1 MSECLLPQGSQS
13 SENTK
18 QVAYLDSSTEHKIDI
33 ETGLIN
39 ALNELKTDR
48 FSEGF
53 QIPIYLLAS
62 VDANINGEFEKR
74 LKEATENNCEKRIV
88 LIPYHV
94 ENSHWIGI
102 LLGFKES
109 QNIRLAE
116 YIDPVSNSQFV
127 SDKIQKEFN
136 RYYYDHNV
144 ILSSKN
150 LETRDNPTKSA
161 QLTIR
166 NLIKRAEELQS
177 IESNDSNSL
186 FDDSKSREVI
196 PTAYESRGAQSK
208 VSNLDSPRRPL
219 TTDSDLNNI
228 KSTDETNFSS
238 LMLST
243 EQQIEEYQVSETRD
257 FSSSTSDDETEY
269 SNRIV
274 QEEDFTNEES
284 TENLDNYFLYMP
296 ECSEKSMAKLM
307 HLCTQLLMNEAV
319 ILEDNIVTANSRES
333 EMKKELECL
342 KQRLQIEELQSSL
355 IKRSIEKIGV
365 DMKVNNWKSIYMQLE
380 EMSKLTSPLNIHQLF
395 RLIDKVKDAAKL
407 VKGEHIILLLGNT
420 GSGKSTTVHFVG
432 GSKFEQRKVN
442 GVSHLYPIDIKNPD
456 LRKITTSPSA
466 QSETQ
471 YITPVRIFYKD
482 VGVEIKDS
490 ILVCDSP
497 GFKDNRGPEVDIAN
511 GVGIIKAIRRCTS
524 VKIVILISY
533 MSLGDRF
540 DGVKDLA
547 RLLSGMM
554 RDVKDNLDRF
564 TYIFT
569 KYPTEKRDEIHS
581 LLINA
586 YNTLSENDKRNT
598 IFVDL
603 LRDMID
609 KTRDK
614 TLTLDP
620 LEDDPRVIL
629 RALDKAGAI
638 KNPKEVFIY
647 SVADGSNNTLK
658 DQLEKDKT
666 NIKSAIKRF
675 DYLFIKYK
683 LDQLKRLNQIFRDEN
698 IKRVYD
704 DCIEYICEPLS
715 KEYDGAVS
723 IINNF
728 SESKIILTDE
738 NIRNYKT
745 CIDHAKLA
753 EQLRETH
760 LGEKVVHWTKFIQ
773 QLNNVSNVRL
783 EQIRE
788 KEINDP
794 LVKINLDTV
803 KFILDSFKDIDID
816 RKKYHFIC
824 QYFTEK
830 LEFIVSSFQNSVSL
844 NKFDQS
850 EENIKKMYEA
860 LNSLQDH
867 LDRAQMQE
875 KYDGMRQYFLN
886 HLNNPVENLYNIFN
900 KEKIDNDEIENL
912 KTYISM
918 LESVKK
924 ASTFQLYI
932 SKENIANEL
941 YNDFLSKIFNRFEK
955 IVQRINFELEDENGF
970 SKLEPFL
977 DELDLIRNISIIEL
991 KTNQM
996 YGNLLNKIF
1005 EYLHNLKVD
1014 TEQSLKDLSQ
1024 SEIEINYDKVQ
1035 KYLHNLETA
1044 AWTKKYRNK
1053 EYSLILTEVKQQ
1065 LTEHMNIRKKYIMEV
1080 NLDIENYDQIET
1092 IYKIVLNWNKMK
1104 YLENFVPNIN
1114 QYLDEIHRRFQYEI
1128 NKVCSSIKSSF
1139 DIDILKEQNFQVI
1152 DFNKVERSFRYLDAC
1167 QRSHFSFEN
1176 DCTLIWN
1183 DLKKFIDH
1191 YSCFIREEIKM
1202 HFETMNNLGNID
1214 KEKISETCRV
1224 LSNRLIEVFEIKQ
1237 NYSYVFSSFSH
1248 INIEHWQKELSRY
1261 QIELEHEIAN
1271 LYNTRQ
1277 INSLENKLTTVKILI
1292 RFDRFLE
1299 GNKYSDIHSEYYE
1312 KLLQLQKRNDFC
1324 KNVADA
1330 IKEHDYMV
1338 VAREIEVLESS
1349 TNVAE
1354 DFYEKI
1360 KQILNQGFDDL
1371 IEDTER
1377 QATEIQYDLEIELI
1391 KSIAHN
1397 IKRIENAKRYVSKYV
1412 DTSNK
1417 LDKYLNKVKSTIMRT
1432 FRLILDKVKEL
1443 VNVDGIYHVDQ
1454 KISLIS
1460 EAHILLGNYCD
1471 TKIFDDIQA
1480 IKEEQKRII
1489 LNDIGEKYLDMDLDN
1504 YSLCPPKALII
1515 KIEEAKKTNNLFER
1529 ALEKIKES
1537 IYSKFRRK
1545 LQEAKSETYLNINSS
1560 HIIMLES
1567 AVRYLPEDMRRVL
1580 EQELSHCKHDI
1591 EIKIKQ
1597 NNDNLE
1603 QAVNNGDV
1611 KTMKNLL
1618 EEYKNSEG
1626 MQSFFNKGHNLIL
1639 NKVISVV
1646 DRIKMNFDQG
1656 QFIEALEDVK
1666 IFYQYKSELQ
1676 PFVKSI
1682 ADQHLKLQNCIDT
1695 QFQDAQ
1701 NSFINTFLGNN
1712 TSEIIP
1718 NINDIIEKK
1727 FLCLVAFIKFSDESN
1742 DQLMLSNILPQNF
1755 DKCVRK
1761 LNSKT
1766 SDYLANLKNKYIDGL
1781 EILDVTSFK
1790 DILDFTLRWDSL
1802 LTKIRNIIRTYNLED
1817 TSIKSMINAIRELP
1831 NYQSVSQS
1839 ISRKYQTLIDEINK
1853 QICIYKIEDSSTN
1866 FDTFYKEISKKLSLL
1881 DATRL
1886 LNKHHLT
1893 ININTEKEKCLE
1905 LIRSKVRNIYS
1916 YIEQFLDN
1924 FSKDIELST
1933 EDYNRFDSYYLSFL
1947 SIRTE
1952 ISKICQDI
1960 NEKLV
1965 KIKEKILEKID
1976 SWKVVERD
1984 SSVDT
1989 ICTYLIK
1996 MKRATCNIRS
2006 FTSQINVKID
2016 QVLNDYKSRTKNS
2029 EDFSKLYV
2037 TLIRNLSNIGQLILV
2052 EHKAFKGYEYFLFNK
2067 KIQPYPID
2075 KLISRMELDNIG
2087 KKTLRKSYDEFQDK
2101 YNNLINQYV
2110 KPRAESNDLSS
2121 NAKQIAEKLIQ
2132 KPSQVKWNASVRD
2145 TITSLLAY
2153 IFALW
2158 TLNNSEHCFDII
2170 DLEEKKRYLVKPHQT
2185 QIVSILCML
2194 GINDKKEHLKNRVV
2208 EIGIGEGKSLIVAV
2222 TACVLALL
2230 GFDIR
2235 CVCYNEDLCQRS
2247 SNEFS
2252 YLFQTLGITEY
2263 IRYVTFNKL
2272 CEELINENGRTCQLI
2287 KQLVLSNSNH
2297 LRKDSRSNE
2306 RAKIL
2311 LIDEVGVFLNQDM
2324 CDNVYAPSASLSDPT
2339 ITSLINY
2346 IWKERRSNL
2355 SLDQVKRTNE
2365 YRACRNRFSNWETL
2379 IIEAVKDLIFD
2390 LKTFESHDYVVKE
2403 DKIGYRKHDEIVYD
2417 IVYGYKTLFAY
2428 YYEHENNQITRTSLE
2443 EKISL
2448 NIRCGSFL
2456 YAKIHKQFEYIMCV
2470 TGSFKTLSQAEKDI
2484 ISYFKLEQSTFIPSL
2499 FSTNKFK
2506 FNKDNDIIVENI
2518 HNYFKAIGKEIDKRA
2533 IETLEVQRAIF
2544 IFFESKQKLT
2554 EFYESKELESRKKSV
2569 VCLTDGANSEE
2580 KEKVIRCAT
2589 LSGQITLFTRN
2600 FGIGTNFICYD
2611 KILEENGGVHVIQ
2624 TFLSQEQFEEI
2635 QIIGRTARQGDNG
2648 SFSMVLLDTDF
2659 ERFLIKTK
2667 EIQEYKNKKGFFN
2680 QSNSMHSKEIYDR
2693 FCRERNTLLTTLH
2706 GTKTNFVAH
2715 WEKRHD
2721 ATLKFVSGLHDG
2733 DITLIKEFLLEENRG
2748 EEYAPKSSRIIFL
2761 IEGTSSMIHLFHNF
2775 KNIIGK
2781 ICDRIKNLSGKDSKN
2796 EDPFQ
2801 IQFVIYGNY
2810 NNGHDKIL
2818 QRSPWETKG
2827 YNLRQFLK
2835 TINLE
2840 KGSEYEAIEIGLNYV
2855 NKEHERQPIKQVVLI
2870 GSAPTNTKDS
2880 VRAGRSVFGEKYWK
2894 NTQFAQETYYE
2905 EELHKLKSKNIPV
2918 YTFFVNRHE
2927 ENSFRQIANETKGRC
2942 KHLDINSPIGA
2953 DTLEREVLEIIL
2965 TNKGEN
2971 SNRDGN
2977 INAFRTT
2984 IFSQA
2989 GSSPI
2994 ASGETEPSQ
3003 SKDSNEES

>member
-1 MSECLLPQGSQS
+1 
-13 SENTK
+13 
-18 QVAYLDSSTEHKIDI
+18 
-33 ETGLIN
+33 
-39 ALNELKTDR
+39 
-48 FSEGF
+48 
-53 QIPIYLLAS
+53 
-62 VDANINGEFEKR
+62 
-74 LKEATENNCEKRIV
+74 
-88 LIPYHV
+88 
-94 ENSHWIGI
+94 
-102 LLGFKES
+102 
-109 QNIRLAE
+109 
-116 YIDPVSNSQFV
+116 
-127 SDKIQKEFN
+127 
-136 RYYYDHNV
+136 
-144 ILSSKN
+144 
-150 LETRDNPTKSA
+150 
-161 QLTIR
+161 
-166 NLIKRAEELQS
+166 
-177 IESNDSNSL
+177 
-186 FDDSKSREVI
+186 
-196 PTAYESRGAQSK
+196 
-208 VSNLDSPRRPL
+208 
-219 TTDSDLNNI
+219 
-228 KSTDETNFSS
+228 
-238 LMLST
+238 
-243 EQQIEEYQVSETRD
+243 
-257 FSSSTSDDETEY
+257 
-269 SNRIV
+269 
-274 QEEDFTNEES
+274 
-284 TENLDNYFLYMP
+284 
-296 ECSEKSMAKLM
+296 
-307 HLCTQLLMNEAV
+307 
-319 ILEDNIVTANSRES
+319 
-333 EMKKELECL
+333 
-342 KQRLQIEELQSSL
+342 
-355 IKRSIEKIGV
+355 
-365 DMKVNNWKSIYMQLE
+365 
-380 EMSKLTSPLNIHQLF
+380 
-395 RLIDKVKDAAKL
+395 
-407 VKGEHIILLLGNT
+407 
-420 GSGKSTTVHFVG
+420 
-432 GSKFEQRKVN
+432 
-442 GVSHLYPIDIKNPD
+442 
-456 LRKITTSPSA
+456 
-466 QSETQ
+466 
-471 YITPVRIFYKD
+471 
-482 VGVEIKDS
+482 
-490 ILVCDSP
+490 
-497 GFKDNRGPEVDIAN
+497 
-511 GVGIIKAIRRCTS
+511 
-524 VKIVILISY
+524 
-533 MSLGDRF
+533 
-540 DGVKDLA
+540 
-547 RLLSGMM
+547 
-554 RDVKDNLDRF
+554 
-564 TYIFT
+564 
-569 KYPTEKRDEIHS
+569 
-581 LLINA
+581 
-586 YNTLSENDKRNT
+586 
-598 IFVDL
+598 
-603 LRDMID
+603 
-609 KTRDK
+609 
-614 TLTLDP
+614 
-620 LEDDPRVIL
+620 
-629 RALDKAGAI
+629 
-638 KNPKEVFIY
+638 
-647 SVADGSNNTLK
+647 
-658 DQLEKDKT
+658 
-666 NIKSAIKRF
+666 
-675 DYLFIKYK
+675 
-683 LDQLKRLNQIFRDEN
+683 
-698 IKRVYD
+698 
-704 DCIEYICEPLS
+704 
-715 KEYDGAVS
+715 
-723 IINNF
+723 
-728 SESKIILTDE
+728 
-738 NIRNYKT
+738 
-745 CIDHAKLA
+745 
-753 EQLRETH
+753 
-760 LGEKVVHWTKFIQ
+760 
-773 QLNNVSNVRL
+773 
-783 EQIRE
+783 
-788 KEINDP
+788 
-794 LVKINLDTV
+794 
-803 KFILDSFKDIDID
+803 
-816 RKKYHFIC
+816 
-824 QYFTEK
+824 
-830 LEFIVSSFQNSVSL
+830 
-844 NKFDQS
+844 
-850 EENIKKMYEA
+850 
-860 LNSLQDH
+860 
-867 LDRAQMQE
+867 
-875 KYDGMRQYFLN
+875 
-886 HLNNPVENLYNIFN
+886 
-900 KEKIDNDEIENL
+900 
-912 KTYISM
+912 
-918 LESVKK
+918 
-924 ASTFQLYI
+924 
-932 SKENIANEL
+932 
-941 YNDFLSKIFNRFEK
+941 
-955 IVQRINFELEDENGF
+955 
-970 SKLEPFL
+970 
-977 DELDLIRNISIIEL
+977 
-991 KTNQM
+991 
-996 YGNLLNKIF
+996 
-1005 EYLHNLKVD
+1005 
-1014 TEQSLKDLSQ
+1014 
-1024 SEIEINYDKVQ
+1024 
-1035 KYLHNLETA
+1035 
-1044 AWTKKYRNK
+1044 
-1053 EYSLILTEVKQQ
+1053 
-1065 LTEHMNIRKKYIMEV
+1065 
-1080 NLDIENYDQIET
+1080 
-1092 IYKIVLNWNKMK
+1092 
-1104 YLENFVPNIN
+1104 
-1114 QYLDEIHRRFQYEI
+1114 
-1128 NKVCSSIKSSF
+1128 
-1139 DIDILKEQNFQVI
+1139 
-1152 DFNKVERSFRYLDAC
+1152 
-1167 QRSHFSFEN
+1167 
-1176 DCTLIWN
+1176 
-1183 DLKKFIDH
+1183 
-1191 YSCFIREEIKM
+1191 
-1202 HFETMNNLGNID
+1202 
-1214 KEKISETCRV
+1214 
-1224 LSNRLIEVFEIKQ
+1224 
-1237 NYSYVFSSFSH
+1237 
-1248 INIEHWQKELSRY
+1248 
-1261 QIELEHEIAN
+1261 
-1271 LYNTRQ
+1271 
-1277 INSLENKLTTVKILI
+1277 
-1292 RFDRFLE
+1292 
-1299 GNKYSDIHSEYYE
+1299 
-1312 KLLQLQKRNDFC
+1312 
-1324 KNVADA
+1324 
-1330 IKEHDYMV
+1330 
-1338 VAREIEVLESS
+1338 
-1349 TNVAE
+1349 
-1354 DFYEKI
+1354 
-1360 KQILNQGFDDL
+1360 
-1371 IEDTER
+1371 
-1377 QATEIQYDLEIELI
+1377 
-1391 KSIAHN
+1391 
-1397 IKRIENAKRYVSKYV
+1397 
-1412 DTSNK
+1412 
-1417 LDKYLNKVKSTIMRT
+1417 
-1432 FRLILDKVKEL
+1432 
-1443 VNVDGIYHVDQ
+1443 
-1454 KISLIS
+1454 
-1460 EAHILLGNYCD
+1460 
-1471 TKIFDDIQA
+1471 
-1480 IKEEQKRII
+1480 
-1489 LNDIGEKYLDMDLDN
+1489 MDLDN

-1989 ICTYLIK
+1989 ICT
-1996 MKRATCNIRS
+1996 
-2006 FTSQINVKID
+2006 
-2016 QVLNDYKSRTKNS
+2016 
-2029 EDFSKLYV
+2029 
-2037 TLIRNLSNIGQLILV
+2037 
-2052 EHKAFKGYEYFLFNK
+2052 
-2067 KIQPYPID
+2067 
-2075 KLISRMELDNIG
+2075 
-2087 KKTLRKSYDEFQDK
+2087 
-2101 YNNLINQYV
+2101 
-2110 KPRAESNDLSS
+2110 
-2121 NAKQIAEKLIQ
+2121 
-2132 KPSQVKWNASVRD
+2132 
-2145 TITSLLAY
+2145 
-2153 IFALW
+2153 
-2158 TLNNSEHCFDII
+2158 
-2170 DLEEKKRYLVKPHQT
+2170 
-2185 QIVSILCML
+2185 
-2194 GINDKKEHLKNRVV
+2194 
-2208 EIGIGEGKSLIVAV
+2208 
-2222 TACVLALL
+2222 
-2230 GFDIR
+2230 
-2235 CVCYNEDLCQRS
+2235 
-2247 SNEFS
+2247 
-2252 YLFQTLGITEY
+2252 
-2263 IRYVTFNKL
+2263 
-2272 CEELINENGRTCQLI
+2272 
-2287 KQLVLSNSNH
+2287 
-2297 LRKDSRSNE
+2297 KDSRSDE

-2870 GSAPTNTKDS
+2870 GNFIDNQFNRVLKKCNITQSLTSNNYNTI
-2880 VRAGRSVFGEKYWK
+2880 R
-2894 NTQFAQETYYE
+2894 
-2905 EELHKLKSKNIPV
+2905 KNII
-2918 YTFFVNRHE
+2918 YNIIKE
-2927 ENSFRQIANETKGRC
+2927 EKIPADHYRTMFIHFTYCLNIRTLPTKFHTLWN
-2942 KHLDINSPIGA
+2942 KYFSESPIN
-2953 DTLEREVLEIIL
+2953 EIIPVIGTRNVQNL
-2965 TNKGEN
+2965 QKQLAKNK
-2971 SNRDGN
+2971 
-2977 INAFRTT
+2977 
-2984 IFSQA
+2984 
-2989 GSSPI
+2989 
-2994 ASGETEPSQ
+2994 
-3003 SKDSNEES
+3003 